1 MIYILIYSSAWGER
15 DDITNVL
22 SECDLI
28 THWRYDLPNA
38 YYLVSDNTANEIA
51 KYLMEKFQRKR
62 FVLAEMNADKVQG
75 WLPKETWAYFKKYK
89 ND

>member
-38 YYLVSDNTANEIA
+38 YYLVSDNNRHEYHDDNSHKQERIF
-51 KYLMEKFQRKR
+51 L
-62 FVLAEMNADKVQG
+62 LH
-75 WLPKETWAYFKKYK
+75 
-89 ND
+89 

>member
-1 MIYILIYSSAWGER
+1 MIYILICSNAWGER
-15 DDITNVL
+15 EEVTKVL

-28 THWRYDLPNA
+28 THWRYDLPNS

-51 KYLMEKFQRKR
+51 KYLQEKFLKKR
-62 FVLAEMNADKVQG
+62 FILVEMNLNNVQG
-75 WLPKETWAYFKKYK
+75 WLPKDTWSYFRKYK